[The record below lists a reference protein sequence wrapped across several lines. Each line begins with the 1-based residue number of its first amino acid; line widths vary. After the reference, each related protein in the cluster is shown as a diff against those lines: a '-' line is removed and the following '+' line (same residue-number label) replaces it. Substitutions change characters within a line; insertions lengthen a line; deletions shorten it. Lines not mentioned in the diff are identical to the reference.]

1 MIWARVSSQSWLFW
15 LYRASPS
22 LAKRIYSIWFRYWPS
37 ADVHVSSHL
46 LCCWQRVFL
55 WPVHSH
61 GKTLL
66 AFALLYF
73 VLQSQTCLLFQISL
87 DFLLLH
93 SKPLQWKGHL
103 FFGVSSIKVK
113 VKSLNHVWLFA
124 TPWTVACQAPPS
136 LGFSRQGC
144 WSGLPFPSPGR
155 SSISSIRLVQKHLW
169 FQTVNFKP
177 L

>member
-1 MIWARVSSQSWLFW
+1 MCRVISCVIGKGCLPTGW
-15 LYRASPS
+15 PTGS
-22 LAKRIYSIWFRYWPS
+22 L
-37 ADVHVSSHL
+37 D
-46 LCCWQRVFL
+46 
-55 WPVHSH
+55 
-61 GKTLL
+61 KTLL
-66 AFALLYF
+66 AFALLHF

-136 LGFSRQGC
+136 LGFSRQEYRC
-144 WSGLPFPSPGR
+144 GLPCPPPGNLPDPEIEPASPVAPALQGKSLLLSHWGSMQYR
-155 SSISSIRLVQKHLW
+155 IGI
-169 FQTVNFKP
+169 TNNCI
-177 L
+177 